1 MPGRTPVPDNE
12 SIAKLAAHGTSM
24 VVFLSSSHLKELKE
38 ELKKIAEEGNIS
50 KEDKEMMHVFVAGMH
65 VNGFSLAEVLTA
77 SQAFSTFLSLW
88 NNEKLRKF
96 ILEKAESITN

>member
-1 MPGRTPVPDNE
+1 MAEKDFKK
-12 SIAKLAAHGTSM
+12 IQ
-24 VVFLSSSHLKELKE
+24 ELKE

-65 VNGFSLAEVLTA
+65 VNGFTLAEVLIA

-88 NNEKLRKF
+88 NNEKLRTI
-96 ILEKAESITN
+96 ILKNAID

>member
-1 MPGRTPVPDNE
+1 MAEKDIKR
-12 SIAKLAAHGTSM
+12 IQ
-24 VVFLSSSHLKELKE
+24 ELKE

-65 VNGFSLAEVLTA
+65 VNGFNIAEVLIA

-88 NNEKLRKF
+88 NNEKLRTI
-96 ILEKAESITN
+96 ILKNAID

>member
-1 MPGRTPVPDNE
+1 MTEKDIKR
-12 SIAKLAAHGTSM
+12 IQ
-24 VVFLSSSHLKELKE
+24 ELKE

-65 VNGFSLAEVLTA
+65 VNGFNIAEVLIA

-88 NNEKLRKF
+88 NNEKLRTI
-96 ILEKAESITN
+96 ILKNAID

>member
-1 MPGRTPVPDNE
+1 MTEKDTKK
-12 SIAKLAAHGTSM
+12 IQ
-24 VVFLSSSHLKELKE
+24 ELKE

-65 VNGFSLAEVLTA
+65 VNGFNIAEVLIA

-88 NNEKLRKF
+88 NNEKLRKI
-96 ILEKAESITN
+96 ILDKAESVIN

>member
-1 MPGRTPVPDNE
+1 MIEKDFKK
-12 SIAKLAAHGTSM
+12 IQ
-24 VVFLSSSHLKELKE
+24 ELKE

-65 VNGFSLAEVLTA
+65 VNGFNIAEVLIA

-88 NNEKLRKF
+88 NNEKLRKI
-96 ILEKAESITN
+96 ILDKAESVIN

>member
-1 MPGRTPVPDNE
+1 MTEKDIKR
-12 SIAKLAAHGTSM
+12 IQ
-24 VVFLSSSHLKELKE
+24 ELKE